1 MSPSKQHMKA
11 AGAVP
16 PDNQL
21 REDDNIKARLL
32 SEMLS
37 ACLAKVLITV
47 AA

>member
-11 AGAVP
+11 VSAVP

-32 SEMLS
+32 SGMLS
-37 ACLAKVLITV
+37 ARLAKVLSTV